1 MSPNDRRLFTVL
13 EDVLLIDADQYDD
26 DMGPDEIST
35 WDSLATVRIARG
47 VEEEFGYRMKPVE
60 IATVSSIGE
69 IREVLRREG
78 VQI

>member
-13 EDVLLIDADQYDD
+13 EDVLLIDAAQYDD
-26 DMGPDEIST
+26 DMGPDEINT

-47 VEEEFGYRMKPVE
+47 VEEEFGYRMKPYE

-69 IREVLRREG
+69 IREFLRREG